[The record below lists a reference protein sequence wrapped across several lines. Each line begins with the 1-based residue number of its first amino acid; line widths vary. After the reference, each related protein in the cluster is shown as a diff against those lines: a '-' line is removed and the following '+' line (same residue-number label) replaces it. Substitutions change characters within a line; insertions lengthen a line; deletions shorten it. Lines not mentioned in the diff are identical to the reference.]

1 MWRFVTACTRGTSHI
16 KAGLPCQDRLDC
28 RVVEKQTLVAAVAD
42 GAGSAA
48 WAEEGAKIAIGTVV
62 QYLSHALDTGR
73 LDYCVMLREAA
84 MAARE
89 TIFTTAWLSGKE
101 PRDFASTLLAV
112 LVGPNSG
119 GALQIGDGVIVVSD
133 GGNGWGRVFWPQRG
147 GYADHLPNP
156 NRDTTAFRWVFW
168 PQRGEY
174 ANTTRF
180 LTDADA
186 LERLHIAPRLGKVTD
201 VALMTDGLES
211 LALHYASTSVHEPF
225 FHGMFRPL
233 WDADR
238 TGEIHHLS
246 AGLERFLSS
255 EQVGSRTDDDVSLI
269 LATRRQQDDRK

>member
-1 MWRFVTACTRGTSHI
+1 
-16 KAGLPCQDRLDC
+16 
-28 RVVEKQTLVAAVAD
+28 
-42 GAGSAA
+42 
-48 WAEEGAKIAIGTVV
+48 
-62 QYLSHALDTGR
+62 
-73 LDYCVMLREAA
+73 

>member
-1 MWRFVTACTRGTSHI
+1 
-16 KAGLPCQDRLDC
+16 
-28 RVVEKQTLVAAVAD
+28 
-42 GAGSAA
+42 
-48 WAEEGAKIAIGTVV
+48 
-62 QYLSHALDTGR
+62 
-73 LDYCVMLREAA
+73 

-112 LVGPNSG
+112 LVGPNGG

-147 GYADHLPNP
+147 GYTDHLPNP

-186 LERLHIAPRLGKVTD
+186 LERLHVAPRLGKVAD
-201 VALMTDGLES
+201 IALMTDGLES
-211 LALHYASTSVHEPF
+211 LALHYASKSTYAPF
-225 FHGMFRPL
+225 FQGVFRPL
-233 WDADR
+233 ANAREADVNGDR
-238 TGEIHHLS
+238 EITRLS
-246 AGLERFLSS
+246 ASLKRFLSS
-255 EQVGSRTDDDVSLI
+255 EPVRSRTDDDVSLI
-269 LATRRQQDDRK
+269 LASWRR